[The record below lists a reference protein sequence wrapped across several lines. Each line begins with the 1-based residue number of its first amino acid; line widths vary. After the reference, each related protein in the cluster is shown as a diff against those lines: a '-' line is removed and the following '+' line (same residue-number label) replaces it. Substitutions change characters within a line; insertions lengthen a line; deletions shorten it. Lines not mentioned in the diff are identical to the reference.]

1 MKALLN
7 VAISG
12 LLIASLSAP
21 AFAEDEKEEAIE
33 YRQGIFNAIK
43 WNFMPMAGMVKGE
56 VEFNKD
62 EFSMRADR
70 VAALSKMALEGFKE
84 GTAMGEA
91 ESGHEHGNDA
101 KPEIW
106 KDWDDFKAKMTAL
119 EDESAKLAE
128 VAKGDDMDQIKAQF
142 GATGKSCKSCHD
154 EYRHK

>member
-1 MKALLN
+1 MKALFN

-12 LLIASLSAP
+12 LLIASLSAT
-21 AFAEDEKEEAIE
+21 AFAEDEKEEAVE
-33 YRQGIFNAIK
+33 YRQGVFEAIK
-43 WNFMPMAGMVKGE
+43 WNFMPMAAMVKGE

-62 EFSMRADR
+62 EFAMRAER
-70 VAALSKMALEGFKE
+70 VAALSKMPLEGFKE
-84 GTAMGEA
+84 GTAMGET
-91 ESGHEHGNDA
+91 EEGENDA

-106 KDWDDFKAKMTAL
+106 KDWDDFKGKMAAL
-119 EDESAKLAE
+119 EEESAKLAE